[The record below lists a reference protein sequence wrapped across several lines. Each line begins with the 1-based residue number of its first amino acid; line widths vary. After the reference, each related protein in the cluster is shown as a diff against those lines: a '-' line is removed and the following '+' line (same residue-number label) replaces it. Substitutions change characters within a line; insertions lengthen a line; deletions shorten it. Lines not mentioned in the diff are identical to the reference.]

1 MIFADLITE
10 GKVAVYMNN
19 ILIYSADEVIH
30 QEMTHE
36 VLQCLE
42 EYNLYLKPEKCKFDC
57 DRIKY
62 LGIIIELGCVSMDH
76 GKVAAIANWLKLRN
90 FRNIWE
96 FLSFTNF
103 YRRFI

>member
-42 EYNLYLKPEKCKFDC
+42 E
-57 DRIKY
+57 
-62 LGIIIELGCVSMDH
+62 S
-76 GKVAAIANWLKLRN
+76 
-90 FRNIWE
+90 
-96 FLSFTNF
+96 
-103 YRRFI
+103 